1 MNFLFI
7 FFIIVLGLSIL
18 ITYLS
23 IKINKNAI
31 ETVNDMGIGWNL
43 GNTFD
48 SYSTVEEM
56 RTPDEQITLWGN
68 KLPTKKIFLKIKK
81 YGIKTIRFPV
91 TWMHFMDNSGNVKKE
106 WLSRVKEVVFWI
118 TKSRMYCILNIHHDP
133 SNENWLS
140 KGMNAKQK
148 FDNLWT
154 QIANEF
160 KDFNEY
166 LIFEC
171 MNDSVGNEN
180 YDYITTLAFSQSF
193 IDIIRN
199 SGGKNGNRLLIMPG
213 KSKDF
218 DLTCSKAYKIPI
230 DPANKFAISVHYYV
244 PTPFTVE
251 KDDDPWSVTN
261 ESGQQIIKPLTKWGD
276 ENDYKVMFTNFET
289 MKEKYIKKG
298 IPVVITE
305 IGVLTE
311 QKKDPDSIRQFIKS
325 EFIFSADYNGIM
337 SCLWDNSQRKFGD
350 MNYYDRENDE
360 WFDKKIGENFKIISK
375 GKFVKPSTYFEPS
388 NMDIIR
394 TPTTEGHMNIKIGVR
409 ENIFKISFNV
419 KINTDYKSVGFG
431 LCTITSSG
439 EWYGERIDGS
449 IGEKVY
455 DGTYTFTI
463 YASNRDF
470 NNYIEI
476 QRWWGSEHITFN
488 YLRVDFNQNYN
499 FFDYNEYIKQ
509 VN

>member
-1 MNFLFI
+1 MNYLFI
-7 FFIIVLGLSIL
+7 FFIIVLCLSIL

-31 ETVNDMGIGWNL
+31 EIVNDMGIGWSL

-48 SYSTVEEM
+48 SYSTFEEIT
-56 RTPDEQITLWGN
+56 TPDKQITLWGN
-68 KLPTKKIFLKIKK
+68 RLPTKKIFLKIKK

-91 TWMHFMDNSGNVKKE
+91 TWLHFMDKSGKVKEE

-118 TKSRMYCILNIHHDP
+118 VKSRMYCILNLHHD
-133 SNENWLS
+133 SSEGNWLS
-140 KGMNAKQK
+140 EGMNAKQK
-148 FDNLWT
+148 FDNFWR

-171 MNDSVGNEN
+171 MNDPIGKNFN
-180 YDYITTLAFSQSF
+180 HLTTLIFSQSF

-199 SGGKNGNRLLIMPG
+199 SGGNNGNRLLIIPG
-213 KSKDF
+213 IRKDF
-218 DLTCSKAYKIPI
+218 QYTCTKAYKIPI
-230 DPANKFAISVHYYV
+230 DPAKKFAISIHYFI
-244 PTPFTVE
+244 PSPFTVE
-251 KDDDPWSVTN
+251 KDDNPWNYTYGS
-261 ESGQQIIKPLTKWGD
+261 EQKKIIPLTNWGN
-276 ENDYKVMFTNFET
+276 ENDYKEMFTNFET
-289 MKEKYIKKG
+289 MKEVFIKKG
-298 IPVVITE
+298 IPIVITE
-305 IGVLTE
+305 TGVLTE
-311 QKKDPDSIRQFIKS
+311 QKKNPDSIRQFILS
-325 EFIFSADYNGIM
+325 EYIFSADYNGVM

-375 GKFVKPSTYFEPS
+375 GKFVKPSTFFESS

-394 TPTTEGHMNIKIGVR
+394 TPTTEGHMNIKIGQR
-409 ENIFKISFNV
+409 LNIVKISFNV
-419 KINTDYKSVGFG
+419 NISENKDSVGFG
-431 LCTITSSG
+431 LCSISSAGDWHSETIL
-439 EWYGERIDGS
+439 GS
-449 IGEKVY
+449 IGEKIY

-463 YASNRDF
+463 YGKNRDF

-476 QRWWGSEHITFN
+476 QKWWGNEYITFN

-499 FFDYNEYIKQ
+499 FFDYYEYIKQ
-509 VN
+509 IN